1 MDIFYIF
8 CYHNG
13 MKNTTYFEERN
24 IKNTKMIREKLAI
37 LPYFCREF
45 LVGIEMVTSPLT
57 RLGYVNDL
65 KIFFDFLIKNVPA
78 FRRKE
83 IEEIELSD
91 LEKVTVTDLEMFMS
105 YLTHYELDGVTYSNK
120 ERGKA
125 RKISAVR
132 TMFNFFYR
140 KDKLSEN
147 VASKIS
153 MPKQH
158 EKEIVRLTTEEV
170 TDLVD
175 FLEEKPDMNSSHQT
189 SYINNNTKQRDLAI
203 ITLLL
208 GTGIRVS
215 ECVGLDVN
223 DIDFESNAFVVTRKG
238 GNRTTLYFSDEI
250 KELLQKYVEY
260 RKTLKNNS
268 PALFLSLQQNRLSV
282 RAVEYI
288 VKKYAKIISPLKK
301 ISPHKLRSTYGTN
314 LYRATKDIYV
324 VAEVLGHKDINTT
337 KKHYAAISEDIKKEA
352 ATKVKLK

>member
-1 MDIFYIF
+1 
-8 CYHNG
+8 
-13 MKNTTYFEERN
+13 MKNTNYFEERN
-24 IKNTKMIREKLAI
+24 IKNTKKIREKLSI

-83 IEEIELSD
+83 MEELEISD

-105 YLTHYELDGVTYSNK
+105 YLTHYELDGVTYTNK

-158 EKEIVRLTTEEV
+158 EKEIVRLTSDEV

-175 FLEEKPDMNSSHQT
+175 FLEEKPDMNSSRQT
-189 SYINNNTKQRDLAI
+189 NYINNNTKQRDLAI

-215 ECVGLDVN
+215 ECVGLDTK
-223 DIDFESNAFVVTRKG
+223 DIDFDSNAFVVTRKG

-250 KELLQKYVEY
+250 KELLQNYVEY
-260 RKTLKNNS
+260 RKTLNKNN